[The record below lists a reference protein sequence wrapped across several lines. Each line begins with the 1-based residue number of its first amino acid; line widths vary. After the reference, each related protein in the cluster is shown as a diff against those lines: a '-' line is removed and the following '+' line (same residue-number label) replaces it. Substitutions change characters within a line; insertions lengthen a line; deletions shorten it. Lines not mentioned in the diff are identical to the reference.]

1 MPTRHRPQGMAL
13 QRPGRPAIPKI
24 SKGAELLCIRNS
36 IMREM
41 HIWIE
46 TPKA

>member
-13 QRPGRPAIPKI
+13 QRPGRPKI
-24 SKGAELLCIRNS
+24 SKGSELLCIRNS